1 MRIVIFGATC
11 ATGRQLVQ
19 QAIAAG
25 HQVVA
30 YTRDPSKIDAESE
43 RLTVVKGELTD
54 EASIENAIDGAD
66 AVISLLGPRGSSDQK
81 PLTRGMQNIVK
92 VMKASGVRRLVA
104 SSTLSVRDT
113 GDKPSLTV
121 SLLVNIIKTTMR
133 AAYED
138 IIGAAEVVRGS
149 GLDWTIARVA
159 MLNNGPKTR
168 NVRVG
173 YVGTGQV
180 GLGISRAD
188 LAGFMLRQVEDSKY
202 LRQAPAV
209 SN

>member
-1 MRIVIFGATC
+1 MRIVIFGATG